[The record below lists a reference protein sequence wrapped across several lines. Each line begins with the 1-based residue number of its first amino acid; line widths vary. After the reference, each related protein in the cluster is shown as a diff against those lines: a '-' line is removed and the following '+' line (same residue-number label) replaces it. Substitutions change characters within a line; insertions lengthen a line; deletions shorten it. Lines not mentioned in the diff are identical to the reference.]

1 MISKNTSYKLLSTL
15 LMVLSTTSCF
25 LKKPDLNK
33 EQAST
38 YHHMGN
44 FTSKHADYKRAA
56 NLYKKA
62 YKLDPSKSNSLLA
75 LAKVQIMM
83 GQYEQAVS
91 TYHKVLRQDKN
102 NKQAKQ
108 GLAAAY
114 FTSGEPI
121 EAAEQWQQSL
131 SQDPKNVE
139 ALNGLG
145 LVMEQLHNYKGA
157 QACFKVALKS
167 SPESSLLLNNL
178 GLTMALQGEVPH
190 GIEQLRAAQKIAP
203 SERLKNNISLLQS
216 IAKNEASIDML
227 VDKLNAAFP
236 KQKNAVTAE
245 DKNTLNKYVQKW
257 C

>member
-1 MISKNTSYKLLSTL
+1 MSSKSISYTLLSTS
-15 LMVLSTTSCF
+15 LMVLSITSCS

-44 FTSKHADYKRAA
+44 FTSKHSDYKRAA
-56 NLYKKA
+56 SLYKKA

-83 GQYEQAVS
+83 GKYDEAIS
-91 TYHKVLRQDKN
+91 TYHKVLHQDKN
-102 NKQAKQ
+102 NKEARQ
-108 GLAAAY
+108 GLATAY
-114 FTSGEPI
+114 FTAGEPV
-121 EAAEQWQQSL
+121 EAAEQWQRSL
-131 SQDPKNVE
+131 NQDAKNKD

-145 LVMEQLHNYKGA
+145 LVMEQLQNYKGA

-178 GLTMALQGEVPH
+178 GLTMALQGEVSH

-203 SERLKNNISLLQS
+203 SARLKNNITLLQS
-216 IAKNEASIDML
+216 IANNESSIEML
-227 VDKLNAAFP
+227 IDKLNAAFP